1 MSGAGRLSVAMDMDK
16 NAFAELMRH
25 RQGRHR
31 NKNSV
36 QNKSRVKDGREN
48 YGSWSVRCPICL
60 RMFPSVSLLEP
71 HAEFCGQIMSQ
82 EEDMPKRREEDV
94 KDKII
99 AEQEERLKTKRKA
112 SSLPSRTKEDAKNGL
127 EYMRQRRT
135 NTDTEASNIA
145 DPTNDKDGKSNAFE
159 RLMCSQKSLHIVPQR
174 FNMIRDLVTVPSNK
188 DDSNGNNN
196 LKASVHITRF
206 TWDFFPSKSQDM
218 KLIPACQ
225 WSDKVNLKISR
236 TAYTDDVKRLNPTY
250 AVQLPLTLSFS
261 KIQGKDNLSAVTSF
275 KDYLVNNNISSQNR
289 NYVSNSYNNNP
300 GFSISVLKSA
310 IQKNVRLN
318 RPHAAIRCAI
328 QLILVNDNIN
338 NSIAELLRRISIICL
353 EDAFLHPKF
362 PFLIFLMVTVQK
374 QGFDID
380 VFQVDAVLRILFDL
394 ARVKYKDD
402 FSSHETDTDGHNSSD
417 GLTRRVNEHHSG
429 QFDLDTVKDHLLKAE
444 RKDNEGDNHIKS
456 DEAVLIC
463 SLLLRASYGGMA
475 GDVSLMNDA
484 AQAWFK
490 RLIISGNN
498 EKVNNRTRWMDFIQK
513 LYTIDGFTA
522 AGSTCNTS
530 LSNFAA
536 HENSNSNNKFDTSTE
551 FLDNT
556 SRVLHFNDI
565 PLSAIDF
572 HCSNVLEEVLNDQGV
587 YVKIRDCV
595 HNSNS
600 NNDNNRSNYTV
611 LQYAERAMWR
621 FSSSITHKKVIDAK
635 SFKFA
640 GNCNE
645 DSDHTYDSPASTD
658 VSEEDVLTGV
668 WNIIKESCL
677 EFQKNYISLRMNR
690 AAKQR

>member
-1 MSGAGRLSVAMDMDK
+1 
-16 NAFAELMRH
+16 
-25 RQGRHR
+25 
-31 NKNSV
+31 
-36 QNKSRVKDGREN
+36 
-48 YGSWSVRCPICL
+48 
-60 RMFPSVSLLEP
+60 
-71 HAEFCGQIMSQ
+71 
-82 EEDMPKRREEDV
+82 
-94 KDKII
+94 
-99 AEQEERLKTKRKA
+99 
-112 SSLPSRTKEDAKNGL
+112 
-127 EYMRQRRT
+127 
-135 NTDTEASNIA
+135 
-145 DPTNDKDGKSNAFE
+145 
-159 RLMCSQKSLHIVPQR
+159 
-174 FNMIRDLVTVPSNK
+174 
-188 DDSNGNNN
+188 
-196 LKASVHITRF
+196 
-206 TWDFFPSKSQDM
+206 
-218 KLIPACQ
+218 
-225 WSDKVNLKISR
+225 
-236 TAYTDDVKRLNPTY
+236 
-250 AVQLPLTLSFS
+250 
-261 KIQGKDNLSAVTSF
+261 
-275 KDYLVNNNISSQNR
+275 
-289 NYVSNSYNNNP
+289 
-300 GFSISVLKSA
+300 
-310 IQKNVRLN
+310 
-318 RPHAAIRCAI
+318 
-328 QLILVNDNIN
+328 
-338 NSIAELLRRISIICL
+338 
-353 EDAFLHPKF
+353 
-362 PFLIFLMVTVQK
+362 
-374 QGFDID
+374 
-380 VFQVDAVLRILFDL
+380 
-394 ARVKYKDD
+394 
-402 FSSHETDTDGHNSSD
+402 
-417 GLTRRVNEHHSG
+417 
-429 QFDLDTVKDHLLKAE
+429 
-444 RKDNEGDNHIKS
+444 
-456 DEAVLIC
+456 
-463 SLLLRASYGGMA
+463 
-475 GDVSLMNDA
+475 MNDA

-522 AGSTCNTS
+522 AASTCNTS